1 MKQYVWMKLTPFL
14 ILCLLLLPIPELFA
28 TEHAH
33 VRMLSVL
40 QMIFSKPLE
49 REELLTANEL
59 AAIFPNLDEIIDMH
73 RECYCK
79 EAFFDL
85 CFCPYRVR
93 HMRKWCPSTRQANLI
108 FSQ

>member
-85 CFCPYRVR
+85 CLCPYRVR

>member
-1 MKQYVWMKLTPFL
+1 MKQRVRMKLTLFL
-14 ILCLLLLPIPELFA
+14 ISCLLLLSFPELFA

-49 REELLTANEL
+49 REGLLTANEL

-73 RECYCK
+73 RECC
-79 EAFFDL
+79 
-85 CFCPYRVR
+85 CC
-93 HMRKWCPSTRQANLI
+93 
-108 FSQ
+108 